1 MVAVERKQRYNN
13 SMNTA
18 YTPSTAKVG
27 SRVELVEM
35 TGEDLPRGLMGT
47 VTRIAEVYGNEQDI
61 SVKWDNG
68 STLNLI
74 YPLDDFVV
82 R

>member
-1 MVAVERKQRYNN
+1 
-13 SMNTA
+13 MNTA
-18 YTPSTAKVG
+18 HTPCTVKVG
-27 SRVELVEM
+27 DRVELNEM

-47 VTRIAEVYGNEQDI
+47 VTHINTVYQGELDI
-61 SVKWDNG
+61 YVQWDNG